1 MATII
6 KEATINAPAQ
16 QCWEALRDFG
26 ALHERLARSFVTETN
41 MVEDDEREITFFTG
55 AVARERLVGL
65 RDDHMRLAYAV
76 VESALGSSQHSVS
89 AQIIALDESRCRFVW
104 ITDVLPE
111 RVAPT
116 VESMMDEGLKA
127 ITSTLEGRNR

>member
-16 QCWEALRDFG
+16 DCWEALRDFG

-41 MVEDDEREITFFTG
+41 MVDENEREVTFFNG

-76 VESALGSSQHSVS
+76 VESALGSLQHSVS
-89 AQIIALDESRCRFVW
+89 AQIITIDECHCRFVC

-111 RVAPT
+111 RVGPT
-116 VESMMDEGLKA
+116 VELMMDEGLKA
-127 ITSTLEGRNR
+127 ISSTLEARNP